1 MEVILQ
7 VQLTDLPRHR
17 IQVGERSVHQA
28 AKFYLLGN
36 RGELYGSIYRL
47 GCLIELLRRDSSP
60 QPSMTL
66 IAGHGEQP
74 RPQPVGVAQPRD
86 FG

>member
-1 MEVILQ
+1 MEVMPQ
-7 VQLTDLPRHR
+7 VQFTDLAPHG
-17 IQVGERSVHQA
+17 IHVGERSVHQVA
-28 AKFYLLGN
+28 EFCLLGN
-36 RGELYGSIYRL
+36 RGEAYGIVHRR
-47 GCLIELLRRDSSP
+47 GCLIELRRRDSSR

-86 FG
+86 PR